1 LNVSTGSSR
10 TASSGHGRKR
20 SDTALGSSFA
30 KSTSSASTNRRTP
43 KCGETSKSGWIESVN
58 LDLDVILAE
67 LKADDWLASDV
78 DTDSIEEPK
87 TSVATGIELQYVME
101 DEWERDRVV
110 RAHQEIAS
118 QNIELVPLT
127 SDALDTAA
135 DLRAQYDALNG
146 FDGVHLGS
154 AAVLNEP
161 IVSTDTLFPEIPE
174 IEHIDPRGLESGTRP
189 GRNQS
194 HS

>member
-1 LNVSTGSSR
+1 MLDLLFG
-10 TASSGHGRKR
+10 
-20 SDTALGSSFA
+20 
-30 KSTSSASTNRRTP
+30 KSTWNGSTNRRTAEREP
-43 KCGETSKSGWIESVN
+43 TSKNGWTENVY

-78 DTDSIEEPK
+78 DVDSVEEPK

-101 DEWERDRVV
+101 DMWDRDRVV

-118 QNIELVPLT
+118 RNIDSVPLT
-127 SDALDTAA
+127 SDVLDAA
-135 DLRAQYDALNG
+135 AELRAQHEALNV

-154 AAVLNEP
+154 AAVLDEP

-174 IEHIDPRGLESGTRP
+174 IEHIDPRDLE
-189 GRNQS
+189 
-194 HS
+194 